1 MQVLQRGQSLLITVR
16 CGCRASSPAGLGQ
29 SERTTP
35 PLVSLAAASHSEPS
49 AARPGRRPRSSPSQC
64 AACAGCPGR
73 TLCRT
78 RCWDASAARAA
89 TPARGGGAHEG
100 RGTRGAGHTR
110 GRAHST
116 SVSATSYSMLHYLL
130 LSRLALLGPTSCQ
143 LDVLHHILGMTRTLV
158 TVPGDS
164 AP

>member
-1 MQVLQRGQSLLITVR
+1 MNMWQYCYMNVHIVALTVSGTHLEVSVQDVQVMQVLQRGQSLLITVR
-16 CGCRASSPAGLGQ
+16 GGCRASSPAGLGQ
-29 SERTTP
+29 SGRTTP

-89 TPARGGGAHEG
+89 TPARG
-100 RGTRGAGHTR
+100 AGHTR
-110 GRAHST
+110 GRGT
-116 SVSATSYSMLHYLL
+116 LHI
-130 LSRLALLGPTSCQ
+130 SQC
-143 LDVLHHILGMTRTLV
+143 H
-158 TVPGDS
+158 
-164 AP
+164 